1 VIVGCGDVGL
11 RLAAQ
16 LRQSPARLRIIAT
29 GRRPEQRSAIREAG
43 AIPLA
48 CDLDN
53 RRSLGRLAALSRWLI
68 HLAPPPNEGSSD
80 ARSLALM
87 AVCARS
93 ARRARAAGAPFR
105 WSYVSTSGV
114 YGDHQGAWVSE
125 TSRLTP
131 ANLRSV
137 RRLAAERSLRRFGRR
152 TGARI
157 ALLRAPGIYAED
169 RLPVERLRQGLPAL
183 LPEED
188 VFTNHIHAGELA
200 RACWLA
206 LWRGKPGRAYNVSD
220 DTHMR
225 MGEYFDTVAD
235 SLRLPR
241 PKRLPMAE
249 LAQAVSPMMLS
260 FMRESRRLRNGRM
273 KTELRLRLR
282 VPDVRALLASV

>member
-1 VIVGCGDVGL
+1 M

-29 GRRPEQRSAIREAG
+29 GRRSEQLSAIREAG

-48 CDLDN
+48 CDLDD
-53 RRSLGRLAALSRWLI
+53 RRSIIRLAALSRWLV
-68 HLAPPPNEGSSD
+68 HLAPPPNEGRTD
-80 ARSLALM
+80 ARSLALI
-87 AVCARS
+87 AACARS
-93 ARRARAAGAPFR
+93 ARSARAAGAPFR
-105 WSYVSTSGV
+105 WAYVSTSGV

-125 TSRLTP
+125 TSRLAP

-137 RRLAAERSLRRFGRR
+137 RRLAAERLLRAFGRR
-152 TGARI
+152 TGARV
-157 ALLRAPGIYAED
+157 ALLRAPGIYAEN

-183 LPEED
+183 PPEED

-206 LWRGKPGRAYNVSD
+206 LWRGEPGRSYNVSD

-235 SLRLPR
+235 SLKLPR

-249 LAQAVSPMMLS
+249 LAQVVSPMMLS

-282 VPDVRALLASV
+282 IPDIRALLASV